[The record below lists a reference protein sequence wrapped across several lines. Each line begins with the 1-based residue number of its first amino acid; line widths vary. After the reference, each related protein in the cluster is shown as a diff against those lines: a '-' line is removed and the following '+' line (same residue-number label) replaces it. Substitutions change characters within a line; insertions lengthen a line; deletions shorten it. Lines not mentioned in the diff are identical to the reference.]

1 MIPTLFG
8 VTIVSFVIMQIAPGD
23 PLSTQGQGGVQGAKG
38 ESRDAYLVRKRD
50 LKLDRPLIVNLRWF
64 YDYKP
69 DLAQGARIRAMTSE
83 EIAERLNEMAKS
95 PGDEKLQAERR
106 FFQYITDRN
115 LSLTQWVKNKLNL
128 NGAAGNTDFNT
139 RLADPKKHA
148 SLAAAI
154 RDYSQIWF
162 EDVGQYGVQSGMQLL
177 EANDTTLANQRGMIQ
192 GLNYMVVEPLKFTYS
207 RDASDA
213 ETPDVVEVWKAWW
226 ERNQSKYPPLDP
238 DRKSELQAKLKEFV
252 AAPSRT
258 ELFKL
263 VEDFE
268 YTWDTPDG
276 RFFAETLLGDSTLQ
290 EKVISAMILKLFV
303 ANPLPL
309 DVAKDASEEDVQRAT
324 DNWKIVYDMHKSL
337 YEPGMGT
344 KLYSVLGDTQYA
356 HMVWRLMTFQF
367 GRSTIRTRDPVS
379 TKIWEAVKVSAP
391 LMLMSSLLIY
401 VVAIPLG
408 LVCGVFRGRW
418 SDRLIS
424 LGLFLLYSVP
434 PFVAGMLFL
443 LYLSYGEYLKI
454 FPMERLHSDNA
465 QNFGFVRW
473 LLDYFWHAA
482 LPVVCLSLFSLAP
495 LAMYAR
501 TSLLEVLG
509 QDYIRT
515 ARAKGLP
522 ESRVI
527 LVHAL
532 RNSLIPLIT
541 LFASFLPAMLGGSV
555 LIEYLFNIPGMG
567 RLSWESI
574 LLKDFPVVMAL
585 IYIDAIVVMLS
596 ILMTDLL
603 YMFVDPRISFEGQ
616 RAG

>member
-8 VTIVSFVIMQIAPGD
+8 VTVVSFLIMQIAPGD
-23 PLSTQGQGGVQGAKG
+23 PLATQSQGGTQGEKG
-38 ESRDAYLVRKRD
+38 ETRDAYLIRKRD
-50 LKLDRPLIVNLRWF
+50 LKLDRPLIVNVRYF
-64 YDYKP
+64 YNYKP
-69 DLAQGARIRAMTSE
+69 ELLEAARVRAMTKE
-83 EIAERLNEMAKS
+83 EIASVLGQMAKS
-95 PGDEKLQAERR
+95 PDDPQLREQREFFRYLTDSNISALRR
-106 FFQYITDRN
+106 WKNSFG
-115 LSLTQWVKNKLNL
+115 LS
-128 NGAAGNTDFNT
+128 GASGSNDFESLIVNPT
-139 RLADPKKHA
+139 KHA
-148 SLAAAI
+148 GLAAAL
-154 RDYSQIWF
+154 RDYAQIWF
-162 EDVGQYGVQSGMQLL
+162 ENVGQYGVPAGMALL
-177 EANDTTLANQRGMIQ
+177 ESDNTTLAEKRGLIQ
-192 GLNYMVVEPLKFTYS
+192 GLNYMVVEPVKFTYS
-207 RDASDA
+207 RDAGDA
-213 ETPDVVEVWKAWW
+213 ETPEVVAVWQAWW
-226 ERNQSKYPPLDP
+226 ARNEAKYPPLEP
-238 DRKSELQAKLKEFV
+238 ERRAELEAKLKEFV
-252 AAPSRT
+252 AAPTRT

-263 VEDFE
+263 VEEFE

-290 EKVISAMILKLFV
+290 EKVVSAMILKLFV

-309 DVAKDASEEDVQRAT
+309 DVAKDASEEDVQRAVE
-324 DNWKIVYDMHKSL
+324 NWKIVYDMHKSL
-337 YEPGMGT
+337 YEPSLGT
-344 KLYSVLGDTQYA
+344 KLYSVLGDTQYT

-367 GRSTIRTRDPVS
+367 GRSTLRTRDPVS

-391 LMLMSSLLIY
+391 LMLMSSILIY

-408 LVCGVFRGRW
+408 LVCGVFRGSW
-418 SDRLIS
+418 ADRLIS

-465 QNFGFVRW
+465 QNFGFMRW
-473 LLDYFWHAA
+473 LLDYFWHAT
-482 LPVVCLSLFSLAP
+482 LPVICLSLFSLAP

-522 ESRVI
+522 ERRVI

-532 RNSLIPLIT
+532 RNALIPLIT

-567 RLSWESI
+567 RLSWEAI

-596 ILMTDLL
+596 ILMTDVL